1 MKWDFKNFVRAG
13 KSGMIYDFF
22 IYTGAISATQ
32 KCTCEYVVLR
42 LCETLPRDQ
51 NYKLFFDN
59 WFSSLP
65 LCIKQKGLGI
75 LATATV
81 RTDRLKKCL
90 LPTDKALMKEGKGS
104 SSYQC
109 DTNSGVTVLKWF
121 YNKCVYLCSNH
132 SNPCEMSTVER
143 WAKVERKHVKIACP
157 NTVKEYNESMG
168 GVDLVDMLIS
178 VYRTNIKAKRWYLKV
193 LFHCLDIAKVNAWLL
208 YRRHRG
214 QMNAPKKQELSLLKF
229 VSLIAQ
235 SLTIAGKTPNSV
247 GRPRK

>member
-1 MKWDFKNFVRAG
+1 MKLKD
-13 KSGMIYDFF
+13 
-22 IYTGAISATQ
+22 
-32 KCTCEYVVLR
+32 
-42 LCETLPRDQ
+42 
-51 NYKLFFDN
+51 
-59 WFSSLP
+59 
-65 LCIKQKGLGI
+65 LGI
-75 LATATV
+75 LATAPV
-81 RTDRLKKCL
+81 RTDRLKKYP

-121 YNKCVYLCSNH
+121 DNKCVHLCSNH

-143 WAKVERKHVKIACP
+143 WDKVERKHVKIACP

-208 YRRHRG
+208 YRRHRE
-214 QMNAPKKQELSLLKF
+214 QMNAPKKQELSLLIKVCF
-229 VSLIAQ
+229 PHCPEPDDCWKDPKLSW
-235 SLTIAGKTPNSV
+235 
-247 GRPRK
+247 